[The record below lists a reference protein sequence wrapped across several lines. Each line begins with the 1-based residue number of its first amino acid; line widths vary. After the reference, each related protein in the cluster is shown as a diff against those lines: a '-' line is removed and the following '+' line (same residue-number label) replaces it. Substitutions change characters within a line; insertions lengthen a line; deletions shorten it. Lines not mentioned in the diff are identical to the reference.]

1 MIIRID
7 KGNYNLVKSDCG
19 KHIKIKDHKETYSE
33 ATELKDKPIDFVE
46 VE

>member
-7 KGNYNLVKSDCG
+7 KGNYNLVKSDQG
-19 KHIKIKDHKETYSE
+19 KHIKIKGHKQVYSE
-33 ATELKDKPIDFVE
+33 ATELKDKSMEYVE

>member
-7 KGNYNLVKSDCG
+7 KGNYNLVKSDEG
-19 KHIKIKDHKETYSE
+19 KLIQIKNHREKYSE
-33 ATELKDKPIDFVE
+33 ATELKDKPLEFVE